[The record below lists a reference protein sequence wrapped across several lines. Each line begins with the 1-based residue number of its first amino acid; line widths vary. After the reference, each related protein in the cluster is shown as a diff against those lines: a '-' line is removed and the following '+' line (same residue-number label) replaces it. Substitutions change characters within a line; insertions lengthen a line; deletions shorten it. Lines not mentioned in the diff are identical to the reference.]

1 MGQPFVLVCEVTGA
15 FVLDSA
21 AVLVLFGFVCLFLQT
36 PSLGEQFKAHNPEWG
51 ILIFNST
58 VNPCIPPSH
67 PVHVTQNTHHMRIP
81 HTHYTTHT
89 LYHTHTHTHTPH
101 KHTAHT
107 LTTHIPHTHKSH
119 RYMHTYTH
127 TRHMHIPHTALHTA
141 HTHHMHTYA
150 QCIGKLGKVPRKPA
164 FQSVSPQG
172 VSACPSCSGHTP
184 YPMPLQSRGK
194 VRDSAPCCSS
204 RPSNLR
210 GSWGGRPSDDNSG
223 GQNSDKIPS
232 HLASHW
238 QLSTPTDTKL
248 FIYSFNTYSLI
259 TPSGKQS

>member
-89 LYHTHTHTHTPH
+89 HTHTHPTHTQHIPSPH
-101 KHTAHT
+101 TYPPHTNHTGTCTHIHTHATCTYHT
-107 LTTHIPHTHKSH
+107 LHYTQHTH
-119 RYMHTYTH
+119 TTC
-127 TRHMHIPHTALHTA
+127 THMHSALA
-141 HTHHMHTYA
+141 SSGRSPGNLLSRV
-150 QCIGKLGKVPRKPA
+150 CLPRA
-164 FQSVSPQG
+164 FQPVPAVQDTHPTLCLCSLGEKSVILPP
-172 VSACPSCSGHTP
+172 AAP
-184 YPMPLQSRGK
+184 
-194 VRDSAPCCSS
+194 RDPA
-204 RPSNLR
+204 
-210 GSWGGRPSDDNSG
+210 
-223 GQNSDKIPS
+223 
-232 HLASHW
+232 
-238 QLSTPTDTKL
+238 T
-248 FIYSFNTYSLI
+248 
-259 TPSGKQS
+259 